1 MNKEEILI
9 FLEENELSD
18 INEVSYESK
27 ELIIAFKYYFD
38 DIEIEAANEYANEE
52 YEGEI
57 KDENWYYEYFLPYLS
72 DFALDNVED
81 ILDECAEEYD
91 MNYEFIAYELTEKKY
106 DYNNFVVVFSKDE
119 INNIDDIILYLDEK

>member
-1 MNKEEILI
+1 MNRDEILE

-18 INEVSYESK
+18 IKEISYEGE

-38 DIEIEAANEYANEE
+38 GVEIEAANEYANEE
-52 YEGEI
+52 YKGEI
-57 KDENWYYEYFLPYLS
+57 EDESWYYEYFLPYLS

-91 MNYEFIAYELTEKKY
+91 MNYEFIAYELTEKRY
-106 DYNNFVVVFSKDE
+106 DHNNFVVVFSKDE

>member
-1 MNKEEILI
+1 MNKEEILN

-18 INEVSYESK
+18 INEVSYKSK

-52 YEGEI
+52 YEGKI

-81 ILDECAEEYD
+81 ILDECVEEYD

>member
-1 MNKEEILI
+1 MNRKEILN
-9 FLEENELSD
+9 FLEENQLSD
-18 INEVSYESK
+18 IKEISYEGE

-52 YEGEI
+52 YEGDI
-57 KDENWYYEYFLPYLS
+57 KDESWYYEYFLPYLD

-81 ILDECAEEYD
+81 ILEECAEEYD
-91 MNYEFIAYELTEKKY
+91 MNYEFIAYELTENRY